1 MLKSSN
7 KIEDIIVNG
16 FKHGGTTMKD
26 LNGIGERD
34 LKKIARRLSEETD
47 DALFECWCKLI
58 EISGVKQLLGN

>member
-7 KIEDIIVNG
+7 KIEEIIISG
-16 FKHGGTTMKD
+16 FKHSDTTMKD
-26 LNGIGERD
+26 LNGISERD
-34 LKKIARRLSEETD
+34 LKKTAKRLSTETD